1 MATHSEGR
9 GLILVSDTHKLM
21 TTPIL
26 VILFLEL
33 TYQLFSKVEILAIS
47 VVLTLPKNSMCV
59 NSEMKCI
66 VNSQV

>member
-26 VILFLEL
+26 VILFPG
-33 TYQLFSKVEILAIS
+33 TDITVIFKG
-47 VVLTLPKNSMCV
+47 
-59 NSEMKCI
+59 
-66 VNSQV
+66 